1 VTAYAAETKPPPD
14 KRLATPTTIL
24 WQDQDPIFPYR
35 WSDQL
40 DAFFHDYTLERLG
53 GIGHLTPLEATDRF
67 AEPIKQRLT
76 S

>member
-40 DAFFHDYTLERLG
+40 DAFFHDYT
-53 GIGHLTPLEATDRF
+53 
-67 AEPIKQRLT
+67 
-76 S
+76 